1 VRKDAQDLRAE
12 KQREVEDQRRVRSAF
27 ALEIA
32 NQLPATELPRRGGR
46 ASDARWILPPPPVFG
61 AETSPA
67 RLISTVPCA
76 ANVVDQRGFAGT
88 FYATR

>member
-1 VRKDAQDLRAE
+1 MPRQI
-12 KQREVEDQRRVRSAF
+12 SACPTSS
-27 ALEIA
+27 LEIA
-32 NQLPATELPRRGGR
+32 NQLPATELPRRGGC

-88 FYATR
+88 FYAAR